1 MFDER
6 SQMALYRLMNHGVI
20 ARLGPP
26 IKQGKESLVVHGV
39 TPDGRDLAV
48 KVHTSKVFGKRER
61 KQYLFGD
68 WRYRHA
74 KRHITL
80 RTESMWA
87 EKEYR
92 NLARLEKV
100 GILAPRPVGF
110 EENIVVMTLVGGNG
124 VAAPQLNE
132 LSIGDYFALSRMVL
146 AAMERLVSRA
156 HLVHGD
162 LSPYNIVVWD
172 QKPFIIDVS
181 QAVLVSHPDAAR
193 LLENDFR
200 NVAAFF
206 EQKDVDAD
214 DYYRIGSE
222 LTEDVRQ
229 RQKESLIRPDLPDG

>member
-1 MFDER
+1 
-6 SQMALYRLMNHGVI
+6 MALYRLMNHGVI

-26 IKQGKESLVVHGV
+26 IRQGKESLVVHGAA
-39 TPDGRDLAV
+39 PDGRELAV

-80 RTESMWA
+80 RTEAMWA
-87 EKEYR
+87 EKEHR

-100 GILAPRPVGF
+100 GIPAPRPVGF
-110 EENIVVMTLVGGNG
+110 EENIVVMTLVGDNG

-132 LSIGDYFALSRMVL
+132 LGSGDYAALSRMVL
-146 AAMERLVSRA
+146 SALERLVSRA
-156 HLVHGD
+156 RLVHGD
-162 LSPYNIVVWD
+162 LSSYNIVVWD
-172 QKPFIIDVS
+172 EKPYIIDVS
-181 QAVLVSHPDAAR
+181 QAVLVSHPSAAR

-206 EQKDVDAD
+206 ELKNVDVE
-214 DYYRIGSE
+214 DYHRVGAE
-222 LTEDVRQ
+222 LIDDVRQ
-229 RQKESLIRPDLPDG
+229 HRKESLVRPDVLD

>member
-1 MFDER
+1 
-6 SQMALYRLMNHGVI
+6 MNHGVI

-26 IKQGKESLVVHGV
+26 IRQGKESLVVQGV
-39 TPDGRDLAV
+39 APDARELAI

-80 RTESMWA
+80 RTEAMWT

-100 GILAPRPVGF
+100 GIPAPRPVGF
-110 EENIVVMTLVGGNG
+110 EENIVVMTLLGGNG

-132 LSIGDYFALSRMVL
+132 LESGDYDALSKMVL
-146 AAMERLVSRA
+146 AAMERLVSRV

-172 QKPFIIDVS
+172 RKPFIIDVS
-181 QAVLVSHPDAAR
+181 QAVLVGHPDAAR

-200 NVAAFF
+200 NVAVFF
-206 EQKDVDAD
+206 ELKDVDVE
-214 DYYRIGSE
+214 DYYRVGAE
-222 LTEDVRQ
+222 LTDDVKQ
-229 RQKESLIRPDLPDG
+229 HQKEFLVRPTCWIRRTANDGQGF

>member
-6 SQMALYRLMNHGVI
+6 SRMALYRLMNHGVV

-26 IKQGKESLVVHGV
+26 IRQGKESTVVHAIA
-39 TPDGRDLAV
+39 PDGRELAV

-61 KQYLFGD
+61 KLYLFGD

-74 KRHITL
+74 RRHITL

-100 GILAPRPVGF
+100 GIPAPRPVSF
-110 EENIVVMTLVGGNG
+110 EENIVVMTLVVANG

-132 LSIGDYFALSRMVL
+132 LESADYSRLSKMVL
-146 AAMERLVSRA
+146 TTMETIVTRA

-172 QKPFIIDVS
+172 RKPHVIDVS

-193 LLENDFR
+193 LLESDFR

-206 EQKDVDAD
+206 KLKGVSVEDYLTLGAELAEELRQHQRESPFPAD
-214 DYYRIGSE
+214 
-222 LTEDVRQ
+222 
-229 RQKESLIRPDLPDG
+229 

>member
-1 MFDER
+1 
-6 SQMALYRLMNHGVI
+6 MNHGVI

-26 IKQGKESLVVHGV
+26 IRQGKESLVVHAV
-39 TPDGRDLAV
+39 APDGQELAV
-48 KVHTSKVFGKRER
+48 KIHTSKVFGKRER

-80 RTESMWA
+80 RTEAMWA

-100 GILAPRPVGF
+100 GIPAPRPVGF
-110 EENIVVMTLVGGNG
+110 EENIVVMTLIGGNG

-132 LSIGDYFALSRMVL
+132 LESGDYAALSRMVL
-146 AAMERLVSRA
+146 VALETLVSRA

-172 QKPFIIDVS
+172 KKPYIIDVS
-181 QAVLVSHPDAAR
+181 QAVLVSHPEAAR

-200 NVAAFF
+200 HVAAFF
-206 EQKDVDAD
+206 ELKDVDVE
-214 DYYRIGSE
+214 DYYRVGAE
-222 LTEDVRQ
+222 LTEDVKQ
-229 RQKESLIRPDLPDG
+229 HQKESLVRPDLLGLGG

>member
-1 MFDER
+1 
-6 SQMALYRLMNHGVI
+6 MALYRLMNHGVI
-20 ARLGPP
+20 SRLGPP
-26 IKQGKESLVVHGV
+26 IRQGKESLVVHGV
-39 TPDGRDLAV
+39 APDGRELAV
-48 KVHTSKVFGKRER
+48 KVHTPKVFGKRER

-100 GILAPRPVGF
+100 GIPVPRPVGF

-132 LSIGDYFALSRMVL
+132 LESGDYVALSRMIL
-146 AAMERLVSRA
+146 AAMRKLVSKA

-162 LSPYNIVVWD
+162 LSPYNIVVWG
-172 QKPFIIDVS
+172 QKPYVIDVS
-181 QAVLVSHPDAAR
+181 QTVLVSHPDAPR

-200 NVAAFF
+200 NVAEFF
-206 EQKDVDAD
+206 ELKDIDVD
-214 DYYRIGSE
+214 DYHRAQAE
-222 LTEDVRQ
+222 LTEEVRQ
-229 RQKESLIRPDLPDG
+229 RERESLVRPESLY

>member
-26 IKQGKESLVVHGV
+26 IRQGKESLVVHGV
-39 TPDGRDLAV
+39 APNGRELAV
-48 KVHTSKVFGKRER
+48 KIHTSKVFGKREK

-92 NLARLEKV
+92 NLARLEKA
-100 GILAPRPVGF
+100 GIPAPRPVGF
-110 EENIVVMTLVGGNG
+110 EENIVVMTLLGGNG
-124 VAAPQLNE
+124 IAAPQLNE
-132 LSIGDYFALSRMVL
+132 LEGGDYASLSKMVL
-146 AAMERLVSRA
+146 SALRTLVSRT

-162 LSPYNIVVWD
+162 LSPYNVVVWD
-172 QKPFIIDVS
+172 KKPYIIDVS

-193 LLENDFR
+193 LLENDIR
-200 NVAAFF
+200 NIAAFF
-206 EQKDVDAD
+206 ELKDVGVE
-214 DYYRIGSE
+214 DYYRVGAD
-222 LTEDVRQ
+222 LADDVKQ
-229 RQKESLIRPDLPDG
+229 HQKESLVRPDLLD

>member
-1 MFDER
+1 
-6 SQMALYRLMNHGVI
+6 MALYRLMNHGVI

-26 IKQGKESLVVHGV
+26 IRQGKESLVVHGV
-39 TPDGRDLAV
+39 ASDGQELAV
-48 KVHTSKVFGKRER
+48 KIHTSKVFGKRER

-100 GILAPRPVGF
+100 GILSPRPVGF
-110 EENIVVMTLVGGNG
+110 EENIVVMTLVGANR
-124 VAAPQLNE
+124 VVAPQLNE
-132 LSIGDYFALSRMVL
+132 SESGDYAALSRMVL
-146 AAMERLVSRA
+146 STLERLVSRA

-172 QKPFIIDVS
+172 DKPYVIDVS
-181 QAVLVSHPDAAR
+181 QGVLVSHPDAAR
-193 LLENDFR
+193 LLEADIR
-200 NVAAFF
+200 NVAEFF
-206 EQKDVDAD
+206 RLKDVDVE
-214 DYYRIGSE
+214 DYYRVGAE
-222 LTEDVRQ
+222 LIDDVKQ
-229 RQKESLIRPDLPDG
+229 HQKESFVRPDLLD